1 MYSECDT
8 VNFIYTENVF
18 VIVRMIFFF
27 FLVSMQLKLNR
38 QKQTRFMILSPEH

>member
-8 VNFIYTENVF
+8 VNFIYTEKVF
-18 VIVRMIFFF
+18 VIVRMIFFL

-38 QKQTRFMILSPEH
+38 QNKLDL